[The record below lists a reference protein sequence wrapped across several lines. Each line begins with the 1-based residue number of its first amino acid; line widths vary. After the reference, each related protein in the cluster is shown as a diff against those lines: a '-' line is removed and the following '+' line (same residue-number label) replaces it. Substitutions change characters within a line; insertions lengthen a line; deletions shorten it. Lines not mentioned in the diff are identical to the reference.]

1 MLADAIAVTLSC
13 YLFCS
18 HAVAVET
25 AVDSATISAAACR
38 YLSSYAAA
46 AAAVVSNQLMQRERN
61 LPLDRAIAKAI
72 ALFYAGGF
80 FADTNASELNRNAFE
95 FMPKSDFMRRKK
107 NRFKIILLGILISY
121 FIG

>member
-46 AAAVVSNQLMQRERN
+46 AAAVVSNQLMQRERD
-61 LPLDRAIAKAI
+61 LPLNRAIAKAI

-80 FADTNASELNRNAFE
+80 FADTNASKLKRNAFE
-95 FMPKSDFMRRKK
+95 FLPKSDFMRRKK
-107 NRFKIILLGILISY
+107 TVLKSF
-121 FIG
+121 F

>member
-38 YLSSYAAA
+38 YLSSYAAVA
-46 AAAVVSNQLMQRERN
+46 AGAIVVVDATADVAETTVVSNQLMQRERN
-61 LPLDRAIAKAI
+61 LPLNRAIAKAI
-72 ALFYAGGF
+72 ALFYASGF
-80 FADTNASELNRNAFE
+80 FADT
-95 FMPKSDFMRRKK
+95 KTH
-107 NRFKIILLGILISY
+107 
-121 FIG
+121 

>member
-1 MLADAIAVTLSC
+1 MLADATAVTLSC

-80 FADTNASELNRNAFE
+80 FRIQ
-95 FMPKSDFMRRKK
+95 MRRNSKGKRLNFCRKAILCGVKK
-107 NRFKIILLGILISY
+107 TVLKSF
-121 FIG
+121 F

>member
-25 AVDSATISAAACR
+25 AVDSATTSAAACR

-80 FADTNASELNRNAFE
+80 FADTNASKLNRNAFE
-95 FMPKSDFMRRKK
+95 FLPKSNFMRRKK
-107 NRFKIILLGILISY
+107 TVLKSF
-121 FIG
+121 F

>member
-61 LPLDRAIAKAI
+61 LPLNRAIAKAI

-80 FADTNASELNRNAFE
+80 FADTKSIENAKTESFLIFDERQFYAA
-95 FMPKSDFMRRKK
+95 SKK
-107 NRFKIILLGILISY
+107 PF
-121 FIG
+121 

>member
-1 MLADAIAVTLSC
+1 MLADATAVTLSC

-72 ALFYAGGF
+72 ALFYAVGF
-80 FADTNASELNRNAFE
+80 FADTKSIENAKTES
-95 FMPKSDFMRRKK
+95 
-107 NRFKIILLGILISY
+107 I
-121 FIG
+121 

>member
-46 AAAVVSNQLMQRERN
+46 AAAVVVLVVLRKRNRREH
-61 LPLDRAIAKAI
+61 
-72 ALFYAGGF
+72 
-80 FADTNASELNRNAFE
+80 
-95 FMPKSDFMRRKK
+95 
-107 NRFKIILLGILISY
+107 
-121 FIG
+121 